1 MRWKVTGVEV
11 HFGNYFS
18 ICKQYCV
25 TDIHHYTNV
34 LMTNWRTNLL
44 WKDTTLIFLVG
55 VLFFVF
61 FYFIFLRINLTNP
74 KELWILQDLEI
85 LRVLAKPRDIIRYL
99 QTSPVSRSNQSN
111 GKTSVWVSRVA
122 LNRVVSLLVSQQK
135 ENAAKMDLS
144 PLRRMEFNDHEGG
157 SNRANLDQPGCWHC
171 SRYNRVSSPL
181 SKYSVPLSG
190 VLQTRVDLLQ

>member
-1 MRWKVTGVEV
+1 MKGHNVDFFGRGV
-11 HFGNYFS
+11 
-18 ICKQYCV
+18 I
-25 TDIHHYTNV
+25 II
-34 LMTNWRTNLL
+34 
-44 WKDTTLIFLVG
+44 IF
-55 VLFFVF
+55 
-61 FYFIFLRINLTNP
+61 FLRSNLTNP
-74 KELWILQDLEI
+74 KQLWILQDLE
-85 LRVLAKPRDIIRYL
+85 LLQRVLAKSRDIIRYL

-157 SNRANLDQPGCWHC
+157 SDRANLDQPGCWHC